1 MANTIRPPLSSQKS
15 LPAADPAHPAHADAS
30 RGGKNPP
37 RPCLA
42 ARVDNNNASP
52 APAGSPTGDH
62 GTLAPHLRRR
72 RPTRGGLLRRDA
84 LARFGPAAWLAAQRV
99 AATPGGTG
107 AALGG
112 IVASVA
118 LAAAMAIMVTS
129 FRSSVDDWLDTVL
142 PADLYASV
150 DGSAADAGF
159 DIATQQRI
167 AATSGVA
174 RVEFLRSIRVSL
186 DAQRPA
192 VVVLA
197 RPIDANEPQRR
208 LPITGRLL
216 DAPADA
222 VPIWVSEAVADL
234 YGWTP
239 GSRVALPL
247 ESIGVGEDRMAA
259 GGAAAQA
266 PFHVSGVWRDYGRQH
281 GAIAIDLADWQRL
294 TGDERI
300 TDAALWLADGAD
312 AEDVAAR
319 LRATLG
325 EHEQLRLRSAAAIRE
340 TSLNIFDRSFA
351 VTWALEAVA
360 IVVAL
365 FGVASA
371 WSTEAIARA
380 REFGMLR
387 HLGLGAATIVRQ
399 FAIEAGALVSVAVVW
414 GLAIGAAIA
423 LVLVHRVNPQS
434 FHWTMDTR
442 WPLVELGAAGIALI
456 VLAVIVAT
464 VAARQVSGMAP
475 VRAVR
480 EDW

>member
-1 MANTIRPPLSSQKS
+1 ASHAPLWVPLSLLALGGLLLLLPPVAGLP
-15 LPAADPAHPAHADAS
+15 LPAYLAIALWLLGGIALVPHGAS
-30 RGGKNPP
+30 
-37 RPCLA
+37 LA
-42 ARVDNNNASP
+42 
-52 APAGSPTGDH
+52 
-62 GTLAPHLRRR
+62 
-72 RPTRGGLLRRDA
+72 GGLLRRDA
-84 LARFGPAAWLAAQRV
+84 VARAGPAAWLAAQRV
-99 AATPGGTG
+99 AATPGGTS

-129 FRSSVDDWLDTVL
+129 FRSSVDSWLDTVL

-159 DIATQQRI
+159 DAAAQQRI
-167 AATSGVA
+167 IATPGVERA
-174 RVEFLRSIRVSL
+174 EFLRSTRISL
-186 DAQRPA
+186 DASRPA

-216 DAPADA
+216 AAPAGT
-222 VPIWVSEAVADL
+222 VPIWVSEAVADI

-239 GSRVALPL
+239 GRPVALPL
-247 ESIGVGEDRMAA
+247 ERSPAADDRTAMSIA
-259 GGAAAQA
+259 GKDAM
-266 PFHVSGVWRDYGRQH
+266 FHVSGVWRDYGRQH

-294 TGDERI
+294 TGDDRI
-300 TDAALWLADGAD
+300 TDAALWLAGGAH
-312 AEDVAAR
+312 AEGVAAS
-319 LRATLG
+319 LRATLA
-325 EHEQLRLRSAAAIRE
+325 EHEQLRLRSAGAIRE
-340 TSLNIFDRSFA
+340 ASLNIFDRSFA

-387 HLGLGAATIVRQ
+387 HLGLSATAIVRQ
-399 FAIEAGALVSVAVVW
+399 FAIEAAALVSVAVAW

-442 WPLVELGAAGIALI
+442 WPLAELAAAGVALI

-464 VAARQVSGMAP
+464 IAARQVSGMAP